1 MNNKYFNRKKIKL
14 IFDIIINFYDLPSQA
29 NSKIL
34 QESLDDLNACFYDVK
49 RLLSDTQN
57 KLDEIN
63 KNEYVELEYKGYLE
77 WFGKHYASV
86 NMAENQ
92 ALKNPFFYSR
102 MENNINEIKQEYDI
116 IEVK

>member
-63 KNEYVELEYKGYLE
+63 KNEYVELEYEGYLE
-77 WFGKHYASV
+77 WLGNHSAIV
-86 NMAENQ
+86 NLAEILT
-92 ALKNPFFYSR
+92 LKNLHFI
-102 MENNINEIKQEYDI
+102 MESNINKYKRERL
-116 IEVK
+116 